1 MLFQV
6 APDPPGPFPLR
17 LSIQNNKEFV
27 SRELPDPPGRFSLHV
42 PIKDNKECFLPGL
55 RILQVHFPNNSVF
68 KTIRNSSPGSS
79 GSPRPIFLTVIYLQ
93 MSPMYSW
100 APNLFACYL
109 LSLKAPATPGRPST
123 LSTAR
128 FVCVSVYPPLL
139 I

>member
-68 KTIRNSSPGSS
+68 KTLRTF
-79 GSPRPIFLTVIYLQ
+79 IFDIYILTVCGLRCRRPD
-93 MSPMYSW
+93 SLVNLGFLCS
-100 APNLFACYL
+100 APWGVLTCMEA
-109 LSLKAPATPGRPST
+109 
-123 LSTAR
+123 
-128 FVCVSVYPPLL
+128 
-139 I
+139 